1 LPTTL
6 YDVSNVICIAFQ
18 RCFDIPAGG
27 VGSGLGLL
35 GLLRALG
42 SGTLLLALA
51 YGCETGGR
59 AGLRSLRAALLDDIE
74 RCTDDSTL
82 GLDLL
87 AATSLGC
94 LLWKM
99 LVMSLYVRAR

>member
-1 LPTTL
+1 
-6 YDVSNVICIAFQ
+6 
-18 RCFDIPAGG
+18 

-94 LLWKM
+94 LLRDTLSPLSPAKDGPGNATRV
-99 LVMSLYVRAR
+99 LALEEE